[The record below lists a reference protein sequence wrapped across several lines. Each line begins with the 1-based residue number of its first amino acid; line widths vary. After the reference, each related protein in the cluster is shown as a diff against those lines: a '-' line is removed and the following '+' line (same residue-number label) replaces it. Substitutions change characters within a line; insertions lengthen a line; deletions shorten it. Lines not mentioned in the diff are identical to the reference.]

1 MKRKY
6 SFIIPVYN
14 RPDEIKELLESFRQQ
29 QSSLEYEIIIVEDGS
44 TRTAEHLI
52 SNYNQ
57 LPITYFYKNNTGPG
71 DSRNYGM
78 QRATGNYFIILDSD
92 CILPP
97 TYFQKLQQFLE
108 DSFFHCFGGPDAA
121 RSDFSTLQKAINY
134 TMTSFLTT
142 GGIRGNKNQ
151 IQKYEPRSFNMGL
164 SQEAFEATQGFGDI
178 HPGEDPDL
186 VQRLL
191 KKNYTIGYAPEVY
204 VYHKRRISWK
214 QFYTQVKKFGT
225 VRAILNRWHPNT
237 RKLTFW
243 FPTIFLIFSILSVL
257 LLFFNIYILAL
268 LLAIYLLVIGIDSS
282 VKNQSIVIGF
292 LSILGVFIQFYGYGL
307 AFFNAYLKIHLL
319 NQDPRKRF
327 PSYFFNKK
335 T

>member
-14 RPDEIKELLESFRQQ
+14 RPDEIKELLESFAQQ
-29 QSSLEYEIIIVEDGS
+29 QTSLDYEIIIVEDGS
-44 TRTAEHLI
+44 TKTSEHLI
-52 SNYNQ
+52 SNFNH
-57 LPITYFYKNNTGPG
+57 LPIRYFFKKNTGPG

-78 QRATGNYFIILDSD
+78 QRAWGNYFIILDSD

-97 TYFQKLQQFLE
+97 TYFKNLHSFLE
-108 DSFFHCFGGPDAA
+108 NSFFHCFGGPDAA

-191 KKNYTIGYAPEVY
+191 KKNYTIGFAPEVY

-225 VRAILNRWHPNT
+225 VRAIINRWHPTT

-243 FPTIFLIFSILSVL
+243 LPSLFVILTLIAVV
-257 LLFFNIYILAL
+257 LLFFNVYLPALVLGIYILIL
-268 LLAIYLLVIGIDSS
+268 GIDSS
-282 VKNQSIVIGF
+282 VKNRSIVIGF
-292 LSILGVFIQFYGYGL
+292 LSILGVFIQFFGYGI
-307 AFFNAYLKIHLL
+307 AFLKAQVLIQLL
-319 NQDPRKRF
+319 NQDPRKMF
-327 PSYFFNKK
+327 PGYFFKK
-335 T
+335 